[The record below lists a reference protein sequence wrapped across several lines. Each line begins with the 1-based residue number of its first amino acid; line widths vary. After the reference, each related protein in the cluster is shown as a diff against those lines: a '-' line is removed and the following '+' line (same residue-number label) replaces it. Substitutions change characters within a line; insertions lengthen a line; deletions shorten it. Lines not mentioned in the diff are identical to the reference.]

1 MRYAVQKGGGAP
13 PRRTVQD
20 GCHGKSTSI
29 SLSRGHPFAKIGGA
43 YIATAMRSLLCGGCH
58 AKSSCRHRAGCTLAE
73 YVAPCIRRWPTVRHG
88 QPHKGAGR
96 TTWAPISVVR
106 FRMGRHRTDIR
117 YQWSASVVTS
127 VTLRR
132 GAFALAVAARATPK
146 AEFRSSDG
154 IQEYARV
161 ARASL
166 ESREMVDSDAAGVA
180 GAQLAQS
187 ASRKPP
193 P

>member
-1 MRYAVQKGGGAP
+1 MRRLPPTVRGTPQDGPVLRYAVQKGGGAP

-43 YIATAMRSLLCGGCH
+43 YMATAMRSLLCGGCH

-88 QPHKGAGR
+88 QPHKGAGC
-96 TTWAPISVVR
+96 TTWAPIS
-106 FRMGRHRTDIR
+106 
-117 YQWSASVVTS
+117 
-127 VTLRR
+127 
-132 GAFALAVAARATPK
+132 
-146 AEFRSSDG
+146 
-154 IQEYARV
+154 

-166 ESREMVDSDAAGVA
+166 AGDGGDNSRSVRWYPAIKKASADATGTE
-180 GAQLAQS
+180 
-187 ASRKPP
+187 RKETSPAC
-193 P
+193 

>member
-20 GCHGKSTSI
+20 GCHGISTSI

-73 YVAPCIRRWPTVRHG
+73 YVAPCIPRWPTVRHC
-88 QPHKGAGR
+88 QPHKGAGC
-96 TTWAPISVVR
+96 TTGAPIS
-106 FRMGRHRTDIR
+106 
-117 YQWSASVVTS
+117 
-127 VTLRR
+127 
-132 GAFALAVAARATPK
+132 
-146 AEFRSSDG
+146 
-154 IQEYARV
+154 

-166 ESREMVDSDAAGVA
+166 AGDGGNNSRSVRWYPAIKKHRQTRQELNEMRRLRRAKKALDAEAKGLRKRRLNLRTREFL
-180 GAQLAQS
+180 QMRT
-187 ASRKPP
+187 ASRSRRKCWKRQ
-193 P
+193 

>member
-1 MRYAVQKGGGAP
+1 LRYAVQKGGGAP

-73 YVAPCIRRWPTVRHG
+73 YVAPCISRWPTVRHG
-88 QPHKGAGR
+88 QPHKGAGC
-96 TTWAPISVVR
+96 TTWAPIS
-106 FRMGRHRTDIR
+106 
-117 YQWSASVVTS
+117 
-127 VTLRR
+127 
-132 GAFALAVAARATPK
+132 
-146 AEFRSSDG
+146 
-154 IQEYARV
+154 

-166 ESREMVDSDAAGVA
+166 AGDGGDNSRSVRWYPAIKKASETTRQELNEKRRLRRAKKVL
-180 GAQLAQS
+180 GAEAKGCANGGS
-187 ASRKPP
+187 TCGHASFCTKRTASRSRRKCWKRQ
-193 P
+193 